1 MKEAARTGWLVS
13 PAQQTAEKEADA
25 QCTYHFWRGS
35 KLQPAPEVGMV
46 PKEEFH
52 KDLES
57 VRALL
62 AQPYLILR
70 FAATR
75 PLSADMTGPT
85 VKMLLE
91 LSLQDSRASQIM
103 VMFRKWYA
111 LSAWLMVG
119 ARIRPARQ
127 KRSPLMKELQEL
139 AFSS

>member
-1 MKEAARTGWLVS
+1 MKEAARRGWLVS

-25 QCTYHFWRGS
+25 QWAYHFWRDS
-35 KLQPAPEVGMV
+35 KLQPGCEVGMV

-62 AQPYLILR
+62 AQPNLILR
-70 FAATR
+70 
-75 PLSADMTGPT
+75 LADSTTVGRTGPT

-91 LSLQDSRASQIM
+91 LSLQDPRASQIM